1 MEPSLY
7 VETTIPSYLV
17 GGISPN
23 LATAAHQM
31 ATRRWWEERRDP
43 YRLFV
48 SSAVDDEIRRGDV
61 LLSRQRQS
69 VLVGVPRLPVT
80 DEVIRIA
87 EELFAHLKLPI
98 SAKMDAFHLAASS
111 HYRMDYLL
119 TWNLKHIAG
128 GRVRLALSHLHDVSG
143 IHIPVIC
150 TPEELVEWEE
160 QL

>member
-7 VETTIPSYLV
+7 IETTIPSYLV

-31 ATRRWWEERRDP
+31 ATRRWWEERRDA

-48 SSAVDDEIRRGDV
+48 SSAVDEEIGRGDSS
-61 LLSRQRQS
+61 LSRQRQNI
-69 VLVGVPRLPVT
+69 LFGLPRLPVT
-80 DEVIRIA
+80 NEVIQLA
-87 EELFAHLKLPI
+87 DKLFAHLKLPI

-128 GRVRLALSHLHDVSG
+128 GRVRLALSQFHDASG

-150 TPEELVEWEE
+150 TPEEIMELED